1 METRS
6 EKSAEAVVATGKG
19 RRAERGEVFETL
31 LMLNATRQMP
41 ARAERMGVVHGEA
54 GRDPM
59 SDEAASP
66 RRDTENT
73 GSALLQ
79 AALTR
84 ENLRQAWKRVKA
96 NKGAAGVDGLDIEQT
111 GRQLVTAWPKIRDQ
125 LLQGKYRPS
134 PVRRVTI
141 PKPDGGERELGI
153 PTVTDRLIQQALLQV
168 LQPRL
173 DPTFS
178 EHSYGFRPGR
188 RAHDAILAAQAYVQS
203 GRKIVVDV
211 DLEKFFDRVNHDIL
225 IDRLRKRI
233 DDAGIIRLIRAYLNS
248 GIMNGGVV
256 LERYQGTPQ
265 GGPLSPL
272 LANVMLDEV
281 DKVLEKHGH
290 CFARY
295 ADDCNVYVR
304 SRKAGERVMALLRK
318 CYAKLRLKVNE
329 AKSAVA
335 SVKGRKFL
343 GYSFW
348 FAKEGVKRKV
358 AAKPM
363 ATFKQRIRQLTRRT
377 GGRSMAEVI
386 ERLKP
391 YLLGW
396 KAYFGLA
403 QTPRVWRSLD
413 EWLRHRLRAIQ
424 LRHWRRGSTIYREL
438 THLGAAEPVAERV
451 AQNARCWWRNSD
463 GDIKRVL
470 TIAYFDKLG
479 VPRLS

>member
-1 METRS
+1 
-6 EKSAEAVVATGKG
+6 
-19 RRAERGEVFETL
+19 
-31 LMLNATRQMP
+31 MLNARRQK
-41 ARAERMGVVHGEA
+41 AAQAERAGGAHGEA
-54 GRDPM
+54 GRDPV
-59 SDEAASP
+59 SDEANNP
-66 RRDTENT
+66 RREIEDT
-73 GSALLQ
+73 GSALLK
-79 AALTR
+79 AVLTR

-96 NKGAAGVDGLDIEQT
+96 NKGAAGVDGLDIDQT
-111 GRQLVTAWPKIRDQ
+111 ARHLVTAWPTIREH
-125 LLQGKYRPS
+125 LLRGTYRPS

-168 LQPRL
+168 LQPIL

-188 RAHDAILAAQAYVQS
+188 RAHDAILAAQSYVQS

-233 DDAGIIRLIRAYLNS
+233 DDAGVIRLIRSYLNS
-248 GIMNGGVV
+248 GIMSDGVV

-304 SRKAGERVMALLRK
+304 STKAGERVMALLRK
-318 CYAKLRLKVNE
+318 CYGKLRLKVNE
-329 AKSAVA
+329 TKSAVA

-348 FAKEGVKRKV
+348 FAKEGVKRRV
-358 AAKPM
+358 ADKPM
-363 ATFKQRIRQLTRRT
+363 ATFKQRVRQLTRRS

-403 QTPRVWRSLD
+403 QTPSVWRTLD

-424 LRHWRRGSTIYREL
+424 LKHWKRGSTIYREL
-438 THLGAAEPVAERV
+438 INLGAAEHVAKRV
-451 AQNARCWWRNSD
+451 AGNSRCWWRNSN